1 MRDFLASLS
10 CVPGMRTAV
19 LVTHD
24 GVPVF
29 TRGSSFAEDPQ
40 AAEVESLAA
49 LAVGWMDLLGRTV
62 APLSWNPAR
71 RAVLSCARAT
81 LVLQQASGAVLVV
94 VLDPGASAEDL
105 RLPMEAT
112 VARLERHLRALASG
126 DRGAVIG
133 LGQSAPNPSAP
144 MAQESAEPPRVPHL
158 PSELARAAEPPAP
171 PAPAPPIRK
180 GPGRSPADRYPGPTF
195 RRR

>member
-1 MRDFLASLS
+1 MRDLLASLA

-19 LVTHD
+19 LVTND

-29 TRGSSFAEDPQ
+29 TRGNSFAEAPQ
-40 AAEVESLAA
+40 SGEVESLAA

-62 APLSWNPAR
+62 APLSWTPAR
-71 RAVLSCARAT
+71 RVVLNCARAT
-81 LVLQQASGAVLVV
+81 LVLQQATGAVLVV

-112 VARLERHLRALASG
+112 IVRLERHLRALASG
-126 DRGAVIG
+126 DRPVSLSG
-133 LGQSAPNPSAP
+133 SAPSAGP
-144 MAQESAEPPRVPHL
+144 IS
-158 PSELARAAEPPAP
+158 
-171 PAPAPPIRK
+171 APPIAHAQHAQLPSAMSGGQTNPAPEPKAPIPPKPK

>member
-1 MRDFLASLS
+1 MRDLLASLA

-19 LVTHD
+19 LVTND

-29 TRGSSFAEDPQ
+29 TRGNSFAEAPQ
-40 AAEVESLAA
+40 SGEVESLAA

-71 RAVLSCARAT
+71 RVVLNCARAT
-81 LVLQQASGAVLVV
+81 LVLQQTTGAVLVV
-94 VLDPGASAEDL
+94 VLDPGASAEEL

-112 VARLERHLRALASG
+112 IVRLERHLRALASG
-126 DRGAVIG
+126 DRPAG
-133 LGQSAPNPSAP
+133 LTGSAPVTGQLSTPGSSPSQHAQLPSAI
-144 MAQESAEPPRVPHL
+144 SAGPVNPADEPKAPI
-158 PSELARAAEPPAP
+158 PPKP
-171 PAPAPPIRK
+171 K